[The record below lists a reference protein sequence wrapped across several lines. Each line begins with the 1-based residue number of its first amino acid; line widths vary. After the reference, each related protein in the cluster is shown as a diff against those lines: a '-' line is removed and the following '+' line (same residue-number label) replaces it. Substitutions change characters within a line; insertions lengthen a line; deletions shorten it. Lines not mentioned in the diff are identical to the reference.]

1 MLKITNIY
9 WEKKPIDTE
18 TGDDLFERNPTITF
32 TINAPM
38 YWWIEVEV
46 PKYCFNMPLKDFE
59 FCFDEFAEWY
69 EGEHEPHF
77 ENLLSQ
83 SKVLPPRTIMQLLP
97 MSTYITGIIELSYQ
111 EIIEKCENYR
121 AGEYRYFAPF
131 SFPTEREWTDFCE
144 TLLDLKGVRDLV
156 KEDI

>member
-1 MLKITNIY
+1 MLKIKKIH
-9 WEKKPIDTE
+9 WDKKPHETD
-18 TGDDLFERNPTITF
+18 TGDNLFERNPTIQF
-32 TINAPM
+32 LIYAPM

-46 PKYCFNMPLKDFE
+46 PKYSFHMPLEDFE
-59 FCFDEFAEWY
+59 FCFDDFPRADLIYPFY
-69 EGEHEPHF
+69 EDIY
-77 ENLLSQ
+77 ENISSLT
-83 SKVLPPRTIMQLLP
+83 PRQKMQVLP
-97 MSTYITGIIELSYQ
+97 MSTYIIGIIELSYQ

-121 AGEYRYFAPF
+121 AGEYIYYRPF

>member
-1 MLKITNIY
+1 MLKIKKVH
-9 WEKKPIDTE
+9 WDKKPHETD
-18 TGDDLFERNPTITF
+18 TGDNLFERNPTIQF
-32 TINAPM
+32 LIYAPM

-46 PKYCFNMPLKDFE
+46 PKYSFHMPLEDFE
-59 FCFDEFAEWY
+59 FCVDEFAEWV
-69 EGEHEPHF
+69 EGAPIPF
-77 ENLLSQ
+77 FKNQLSQ
-83 SKVLPPRTIMQLLP
+83 SHLLSPRAIMQLLP
-97 MSTYITGIIELSYQ
+97 MSTYIIGIIELSYQ

-121 AGEYRYFAPF
+121 AGEYIYYRPF